1 MALGI
6 RQIKIISET
15 NAFIYQVVTA
25 RSFGGLRMTEFCEG
39 LSSEAPH
46 HCHPMFG
53 EDPTF
58 SVIPRPPRDLV
69 FLARTSGGHYGA
81 NEV

>member
-39 LSSEAPH
+39 LSSYICIGLIIKAKQPDPSEA
-46 HCHPMFG
+46 
-53 EDPTF
+53 
-58 SVIPRPPRDLV
+58 
-69 FLARTSGGHYGA
+69 SG
-81 NEV
+81 